1 MELIFQACAFA
12 LVCLIVLTFLN
23 QHSPHTAALAGLAA
37 CVGLLILLAPQLYQ
51 LMDFCRRLAL
61 GAGLDGALLASLY
74 KGIGVALCARLT
86 AELCRDQG
94 QRALA
99 AKVEL
104 CGAVCG
110 LICALPLLQRAL
122 SLAGVG

>member
-1 MELIFQACAFA
+1 MRVVYIDSLFLLNFVVDYLLLLCAGR
-12 LVCLIVLTFLN
+12 
-23 QHSPHTAALAGLAA
+23 LAGETLRR
-37 CVGLLILLAPQLYQ
+37 
-51 LMDFCRRLAL
+51 RRLAL
-61 GAGLDGALLASLY
+61 GAGLDGALLAPLY

>member
-1 MELIFQACAFA
+1 METIFQACAFA
-12 LVCLIVLTFLN
+12 LICLILATFLSR
-23 QHSPHTAALAGLAA
+23 HSPQTSVLIGLAA
-37 CVGLLILLAPQLYQ
+37 CVGLLALLAPQLYQ

-61 GAGLDGALLASLY
+61 GAGLDGALLTPLY
-74 KGIGVALCARLT
+74 KGVGIALCARLT

-122 SLAGVG
+122 SLAGAG

>member
-1 MELIFQACAFA
+1 MFRACAFA
-12 LVCLIVLTFLN
+12 LICLIVLTFLR
-23 QHSPHTAALAGLAA
+23 QYSPQTAVLAGLAA
-37 CVGLLILLAPQLYQ
+37 CVGLLTLLAPPLWQ

-61 GAGLDGALLASLY
+61 GAGLDGELLVPLY
-74 KGIGVALCARLT
+74 KGVGVALCARLT

-122 SLAGVG
+122 SLAGAG